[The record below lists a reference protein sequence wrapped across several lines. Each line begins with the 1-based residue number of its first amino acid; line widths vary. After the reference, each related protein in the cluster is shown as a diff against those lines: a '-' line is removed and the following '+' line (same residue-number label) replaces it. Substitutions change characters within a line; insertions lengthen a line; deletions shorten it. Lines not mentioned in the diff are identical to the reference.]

1 MPKQKKDDSKKKV
14 GDEPVRRSR
23 RNLAR
28 QLREEQ
34 QQLRQIIEQQ
44 EQVQQ
49 ELDDFRRQDV
59 ARLQPT
65 RRPFHLRVHLHIP
78 RPPDRMHR
86 RLLVT
91 NAFGRRQQKMKMEFA
106 RHLQFLRQNAVTLEE
121 ESQLHQGMIQQW
133 RMMENA
139 IQPDGLTSGEPQQQ
153 QPEQV
158 QSTMDQ
164 LQVAASGV
172 EQQEDEQQDR
182 KLSPNEFGRHKK
194 DSEDK

>member
-49 ELDDFRRQDV
+49 ELDELHRQDV

-65 RRPFHLRVHLHIP
+65 RRPFQSVVHLLEST
-78 RPPDRMHR
+78 DRMHR

-106 RHLQFLRQNAVTLEE
+106 RHLQFLRQHAVTLEE

-182 KLSPNEFGRHKK
+182 KLSPNELGRHKK